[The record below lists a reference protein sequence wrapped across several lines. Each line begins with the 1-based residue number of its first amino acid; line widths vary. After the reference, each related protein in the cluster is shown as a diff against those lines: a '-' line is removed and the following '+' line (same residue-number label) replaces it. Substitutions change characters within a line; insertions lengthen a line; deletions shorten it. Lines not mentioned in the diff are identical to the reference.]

1 MRLWYGWP
9 MSLKARLYLVVV
21 AVASVYVVAAG
32 LPNLDFPRY
41 LFALVLLSAA
51 SFFSQVYELEVIPHY
66 TISTQTALALAAIYI
81 GGLELVVWVTILSS
95 LPAELVLRWDKLKT
109 DRTRFVELVLF
120 NTAQMLI
127 SVAIAAHVFAAI
139 TALDTASVFGT
150 GAVLEG
156 DYVAMI
162 GAFLAYMLVNH
173 SLVAGIIS
181 LSSEGRFLTVLR
193 FGLRNL
199 PLQFITMGVLAILIS
214 TLYDSAPHNLIL
226 VFVPLALVHY
236 SVRSYLRLRR
246 DSHQAFKRITD
257 LLAHRDE
264 YTGEH
269 SDDVEELAAELAS
282 AFDLSDEKIEV
293 VRVGAAIHDIG
304 KIAIPDAI
312 LNKLGALEPEEFE
325 TMKTHT
331 TIGADIVSNL
341 DIYRDVVPI
350 VRHEHEHW
358 DGSGYPDG
366 LVGESIPLE
375 ARIVAVADVY
385 SALTT
390 ERAYRPPKGLPL
402 KYSLEEACA
411 ILRDMADRILDP
423 TLVEVFIE
431 RVLASGRKRDEGG
444 A

>member
-1 MRLWYGWP
+1 
-9 MSLKARLYLVVV
+9 MSLKARLYL
-21 AVASVYVVAAG
+21 AAITLLSLYFIASGVPELEFSEY
-32 LPNLDFPRY
+32 
-41 LFALVLLSAA
+41 ALALILLSAA
-51 SFFSQVYELEVIPHY
+51 SFLAQVYELEVIPHY
-66 TISTQTALALAAIYI
+66 ALSTQTALALAAVYI
-81 GGLELVVWVTILSS
+81 GGAPLAIWVTLLSS
-95 LPAELVLRWDKLKT
+95 VPAELLLRWDKLKLKVS
-109 DRTRFVELVLF
+109 RFLELILF
-120 NTAQMLI
+120 NTGQMVI
-127 SVAIAAHVFAAI
+127 SVSLAAAVY
-139 TALDTASVFGT
+139 TVTRSYDTFFE
-150 GAVLEG
+150 GA
-156 DYVAMI
+156 YPAMI
-162 GAFLAYMLVNH
+162 AAFLAYVLGNH
-173 SLVAGIIS
+173 ILVAGIIS
-181 LSSEGRFLTVLR
+181 LSSEGRFLTSLR
-193 FGLRNL
+193 YVLRNL

-214 TLYDSAPHNLIL
+214 TLYDSAPHTLIL

-269 SDDVEELAAELAS
+269 SDDVEELAAELAT
-282 AFDLSDEKIEV
+282 AVDLSDERIEV

-312 LNKLGALEPEEFE
+312 LNKLGALEPAEFE

-341 DIYRDVVPI
+341 EIYRDVVPI

-366 LVGESIPLE
+366 LEGESIPLE

-411 ILRDMADRILDP
+411 ILRDMAEKILDP
-423 TLVEVFIE
+423 TLVEIFID
-431 RVLASGRKRDEGG
+431 RVLTGRRNPDDGG
-444 A
+444 T